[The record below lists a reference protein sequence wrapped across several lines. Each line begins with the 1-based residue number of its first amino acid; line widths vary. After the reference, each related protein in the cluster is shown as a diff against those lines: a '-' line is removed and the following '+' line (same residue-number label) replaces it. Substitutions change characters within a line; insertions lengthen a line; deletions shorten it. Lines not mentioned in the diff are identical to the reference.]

1 VGLAVSV
8 GGGKGRKESEN
19 LVGRSTSSP
28 GICVHMCIHR
38 SALSV
43 DTTPYYCCMHR
54 SGGRTNVAI
63 IGALIVTV
71 FISDDLVCAA
81 VIGAVKRWW
90 Y

>member
-1 VGLAVSV
+1 
-8 GGGKGRKESEN
+8 
-19 LVGRSTSSP
+19 
-28 GICVHMCIHR
+28 MCIQR

-43 DTTPYYCCMHR
+43 DTSTTVLYV
-54 SGGRTNVAI
+54 SIGRAGHVAI
-63 IGALIVTV
+63 IVALIMTV